1 MYTSSSLSFSLDPGW
16 AFVETEDWRPDL
28 ETVWAE
34 CGGDAS
40 ESTFVII
47 NFDITSLVLR

>member
-1 MYTSSSLSFSLDPGW
+1 MYTSSSLTFSLDPGW

-40 ESTFVII
+40 ESFVFFV
-47 NFDITSLVLR
+47 NFGHLSVLQ